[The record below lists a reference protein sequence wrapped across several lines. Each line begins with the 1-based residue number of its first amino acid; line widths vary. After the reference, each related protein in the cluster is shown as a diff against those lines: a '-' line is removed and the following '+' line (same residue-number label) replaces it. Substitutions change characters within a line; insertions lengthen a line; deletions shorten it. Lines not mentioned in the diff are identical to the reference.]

1 MITTPVTSAWIIE
14 RINNLWAG
22 PGNDMCRADPERAWD
37 PPLIGFANGADAIWM
52 QYKTVVGP
60 FHWTPLEAWHQAYPD
75 LAIDAQELTV
85 ISYILPQTT
94 ATKREQR
101 EQTRFPA
108 ERWARTRVFGEQFN
122 HELRRDLAQT
132 LTEAGYPAV
141 APMEAPAWSI
151 RDSEQYVYASTWSE
165 RHAAYAAGLGTFG
178 LCDGLITPVGK
189 AMRAGSVVARI
200 SVPASSRPYT
210 DHHAYC
216 LFYAKGTCGVCI
228 DRCPVGAVS
237 EAGHDKRKCEA
248 HLNRSRPYVNETY
261 GFDGYGC
268 GLCQVGVPCESGIP
282 VGIVTGT

>member
-1 MITTPVTSAWIIE
+1 MTTAVTSAWIIE
-14 RINNLWAG
+14 RIERLWAG
-22 PGNDMCRADPERAWD
+22 PGNDMRRADPERAWD
-37 PPLIGFANGADAIWM
+37 PPLVGFANGADAIWM
-52 QYKTVVGP
+52 QYKAVVGS

-75 LAIDAQELTV
+75 QAIDAEELTV
-85 ISYILPQTT
+85 ISYVLPQTV
-94 ATKREQR
+94 ATKRDQR
-101 EQTRFPA
+101 EQARFPS

-122 HELRRDLAQT
+122 HELRRDLAQA
-132 LTEAGYPAV
+132 LTDVGHPAV
-141 APMEAPAWSI
+141 APMESPAWGI
-151 RDSEQYVYASTWSE
+151 KDSEQYVYASTWSE

-189 AMRAGSVVARI
+189 AMRAGSVVARL
-200 SVPASSRPYT
+200 SVPASPRPYT

-216 LFYAKGTCGVCI
+216 LFYAKGTCGACI
-228 DRCPVGAVS
+228 DRCPVGAIS

-282 VGIVTGT
+282 EGIAPAT